1 MSRLAVDAVAA
12 RLGGRTVLKD
22 ISAVFRPGEITA
34 VVGPN
39 GAGKSTLL
47 SILAGLR
54 RPSSGRA
61 TLDGRGITELPDRE
75 RARRIGYLPQIAE
88 IAWPLD
94 VPSLIA
100 LGLTP
105 YVGAQGPGPAHLAA
119 VETTMEMVGV
129 SDLATRRVDT
139 LSGGERARVL
149 LARAMVG
156 EPEWLL
162 ADEPLA
168 GLDPAHVLE
177 VCGVFRRIAGK
188 TRGVILT
195 LHDLTAAWRLAD
207 RIVVIADGCVLA
219 DGAPAQALTPSILA
233 KAYGVEAR
241 LSQGPGGGLVD
252 IVGPRPCGD
261 A

>member
-1 MSRLAVDAVAA
+1 MSVLALDRVAA
-12 RLGGRTVLKD
+12 RLGGRLVLRD
-22 ISAVFRPGEITA
+22 VSAAFRPGEITA
-34 VVGPN
+34 IVGPN

-61 TLDGRGITELPDRE
+61 TLDGRAIADLPDRE

-88 IAWPLD
+88 VAWPLE
-94 VPSLIA
+94 VRSLVA

-105 YVGAQGPGPAHLAA
+105 YLGLRGAESSHRAA
-119 VETTMEMVGV
+119 VETVMQTVGV
-129 SDLATRRVDT
+129 ADLAARRVDT
-139 LSGGERARVL
+139 LSGGERGRVL

-156 EPEWLL
+156 EPGWLL

-177 VCGVFRRIAGK
+177 VCDVFRRLASG
-188 TRGVILT
+188 TRGAILT

-207 RIVVIADGCVLA
+207 RVVVVADGCIVA
-219 DGAPAQALTPSILA
+219 DGPPA
-233 KAYGVEAR
+233 
-241 LSQGPGGGLVD
+241 
-252 IVGPRPCGD
+252 
-261 A
+261 

>member
-1 MSRLAVDAVAA
+1 MSILALDAVAA
-12 RLGGRTVLKD
+12 KLGGRTVLED
-22 ISAVFRPGEITA
+22 VSAVFRPGEITA

-47 SILAGLR
+47 SLLAGLR
-54 RPSSGRA
+54 RPASGGA
-61 TLDGRGITELPDRE
+61 TLDGEVIADLPDRR
-75 RARRIGYLPQIAE
+75 RAQRIGYLPQIAE
-88 IAWPLD
+88 IAWPLE
-94 VPSLIA
+94 VRSLVA

-105 YVGAQGPGPAHLAA
+105 WLGARGPGAGHLEA
-119 VETTMEMVGV
+119 VETVMRTVRIT
-129 SDLATRRVDT
+129 DLAERRVDT

-177 VCGVFRRIAGK
+177 VCDVFRAVAGE

-207 RIVVIADGCVLA
+207 RIIVIAEGRVVA
-219 DGAPAQALTPSILA
+219 DGAPSQALTPEILSR
-233 KAYGVEAR
+233 AYGVEAQ
-241 LSQGPGGGLVD
+241 LIEGPGGAVID
-252 IVGPRPCGD
+252 IVRP

>member
-1 MSRLAVDAVAA
+1 MSVLALDAVAA
-12 RLGGRTVLKD
+12 RLGGRLVLGGV
-22 ISAVFRPGEITA
+22 SAAFRPGEITA

-39 GAGKSTLL
+39 GAGKSTML
-47 SILAGLR
+47 SLLAGLR
-54 RPSSGRA
+54 RPTNGRA
-61 TLDGRGITELPDRE
+61 TLDGRELASLPDRE
-75 RARRIGYLPQIAE
+75 RARRIGYLPQIVE

-94 VPSLIA
+94 VRSLVA

-105 YVGAQGPGPAHLAA
+105 WLGMGGPAAGHHAA
-119 VETTMEMVGV
+119 VEAVMAAVGV
-129 SDLATRRVDT
+129 ADLAERRVDT

-177 VCGVFRRIAGK
+177 VGEVFRAVAAR
-188 TRGVILT
+188 TRGLILT

-207 RIVVIADGCVLA
+207 RIVVLA
-219 DGAPAQALTPSILA
+219 DGFVVADGPPREALTADVLA
-233 KAYGVEAR
+233 RAYGVEAR
-241 LSQGPGGGLVD
+241 ISEGPGGVFVD
-252 IVGPRPCGD
+252 VVRAYCGK
-261 A
+261 

>member
-1 MSRLAVDAVAA
+1 MSVLSLEAVAA
-12 RLGGRTVLKD
+12 RLGGRPVLQD
-22 ISAVFRPGEITA
+22 ITAAFRPGEITA

-54 RPSSGRA
+54 RPSAGRA
-61 TLDGRGITELPDRE
+61 ALDGAVVADLPDRA

-88 IAWPLD
+88 IAWPLE
-94 VPSLIA
+94 VRSLIA

-105 YVGAQGPGPAHLAA
+105 YLGRRGAQPEHRAA
-119 VETTMEMVGV
+119 VEAVMALVGV
-129 SDLATRRVDT
+129 ADLAERRVDT

-177 VCGVFRRIAGK
+177 VCEVFRQAAGK
-188 TRGVILT
+188 TRGVILS

-207 RIVVIADGCVLA
+207 RVMVLAGGGIVADGP
-219 DGAPAQALTPSILA
+219 PAQALTPEVLA
-233 KAYGVEAR
+233 RAYGVQTRISEG
-241 LSQGPGGGLVD
+241 SGGVFVD
-252 IVGPRPCGD
+252 ILGPL
-261 A
+261 

>member
-1 MSRLAVDAVAA
+1 MSVLALDAVAA
-12 RLGGRTVLKD
+12 RLGGRPVLRD
-22 ISAVFRPGEITA
+22 VSAAFQPGEITA

-39 GAGKSTLL
+39 GAGKSTLH

-54 RPSSGRA
+54 RPAGGAA
-61 TLDGRGITELPDRE
+61 TLDGKPVADLPDRE

-88 IAWPLD
+88 IAWPLE
-94 VPSLIA
+94 VRSLIA

-105 YVGAQGPGPAHLAA
+105 YLGARGPGPAHLAA
-119 VETTMEMVGV
+119 VETIMRTVGV

-139 LSGGERARVL
+139 LSGGERGRVL

-177 VCGVFRRIAGK
+177 VCDVFRAVASE

-207 RIVVIADGCVLA
+207 RGVVLAGGGNAADGP
-219 DGAPAQALTPSILA
+219 PAQALTPEVLA
-233 KAYGVEAR
+233 QAYGVEAR
-241 LSQGPGGGLVD
+241 VIDGPGGAFVD
-252 IVGPRPCGD
+252 IIRPR
-261 A
+261 

>member
-1 MSRLAVDAVAA
+1 MSVLALDAASA
-12 RLGGRTVLKD
+12 RLGGRAVLRD
-22 ISAVFRPGEITA
+22 VTAAFRPGEITA
-34 VVGPN
+34 VVGAN

-54 RPSSGRA
+54 RPSGGRA
-61 TLDGRGITELPDRE
+61 TLDGAALADLPDRA

-88 IAWPLD
+88 IAWPLEAR
-94 VPSLIA
+94 SLIA

-105 YVGAQGPGPAHLAA
+105 YLGLRGAQPEHLVA
-119 VETTMEMVGV
+119 VESAMALVGV
-129 SDLATRRVDT
+129 TDLAERRVDT

-156 EPEWLL
+156 EPKWLL

-177 VCGVFRRIAGK
+177 VCAVFRQAAGT

-207 RIVVIADGCVLA
+207 RVVVLAGGGIVADGPPAEALA
-219 DGAPAQALTPSILA
+219 PDILA
-233 KAYGVEAR
+233 SAYGVSAR
-241 LSQGPGGGLVD
+241 IGDGPGGGFVD
-252 IVGPRPCGD
+252 ILGPL
-261 A
+261 